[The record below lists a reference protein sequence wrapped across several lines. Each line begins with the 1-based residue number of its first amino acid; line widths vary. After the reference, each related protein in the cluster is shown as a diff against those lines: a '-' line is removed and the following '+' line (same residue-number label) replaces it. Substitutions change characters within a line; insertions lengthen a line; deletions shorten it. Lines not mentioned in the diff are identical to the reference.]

1 MLGLRDLVLFYVVA
15 TLSLRW
21 LPLAAALGPS
31 AIAIWLLGVLTI
43 FLPLAL
49 CVMEL
54 SSRYPQEGGM
64 YVWSKRAFGD
74 FAGFL
79 TGWIYWTSNLT
90 YFPAVL
96 YFAASN
102 ALYIGGSRWLKLQS
116 SATFFLV
123 FSLVGLTLALFLN
136 VIGLNI
142 GKWLSNLG
150 AIGTWVP
157 VALLACVGIVA
168 WSKFGSAT
176 SFDSRSLTPTL
187 KLSNFGVWTT
197 ILYAFAGA
205 EALSFMGGEIKR
217 PRRDIPRAL
226 IIAGFV
232 VASAYILGTVAMLVV
247 LPREQYNSM
256 EGIMQSIASSTARIG
271 WYGLTPLMALLI
283 CVANL
288 GAVGAYLAA
297 LARLPFVVGI
307 DRYLPA
313 AFARVH
319 PRWRTP
325 YIALIVQALCSV
337 VFVILGQAGS
347 SVRGAYQVLVSMSII
362 ANFIPYLFMFAAL
375 IRLQREPAEPEVVRV
390 PGGTRV
396 AVPLAVLGTVA
407 TLVVIV
413 GSVIPDASEPNK
425 ILAVI
430 KVVLLSA
437 ALVLTGAGLYWVG
450 KRRFADGV

>member
-1 MLGLRDLVLFYVVA
+1 MLLRE
-15 TLSLRW
+15 LRHCRSW
-21 LPLAAALGPS
+21 AAK
-31 AIAIWLLGVLTI
+31 
-43 FLPLAL
+43 
-49 CVMEL
+49 M
-54 SSRYPQEGGM
+54 
-64 YVWSKRAFGD
+64 
-74 FAGFL
+74 
-79 TGWIYWTSNLT
+79 
-90 YFPAVL
+90 
-96 YFAASN
+96 
-102 ALYIGGSRWLKLQS
+102 
-116 SATFFLV
+116 
-123 FSLVGLTLALFLN
+123 
-136 VIGLNI
+136 
-142 GKWLSNLG
+142 
-150 AIGTWVP
+150 
-157 VALLACVGIVA
+157 
-168 WSKFGSAT
+168 
-176 SFDSRSLTPTL
+176 
-187 KLSNFGVWTT
+187 
-197 ILYAFAGA
+197 
-205 EALSFMGGEIKR
+205 KR

-247 LPREQYNSM
+247 LPSEQYNSM

-307 DRYLPA
+307 DRYLPE

-325 YIALIVQALCSV
+325 YVALIVQALCSV

-375 IRLQREPAEPEVVRV
+375 IRLQRVPAEPEVVRV
-390 PGGTRV
+390 PGGRRV
-396 AVPLAVLGTVA
+396 AVALAVLGTVA

-425 ILAVI
+425 VLAVL

-437 ALVLTGAGLYWVG
+437 ALVLGGAGLYWVG
-450 KRRFADGV
+450 KWRFAAGN